1 MTPSASRCGRS
12 RSFAREE
19 NAMKFMF
26 TIYHDENVLNAMPEK
41 EMQALVDSAIEYA
54 EEIRRNGHYVASDA
68 LQRTQTARTVRIRA
82 GKASTTVGPFVET
95 KEQLGGFFVI
105 EAKDMDEACAV
116 AARFPPAR
124 VGVIE
129 IRPVQELGHSR
140 DRRGLPS

>member
-1 MTPSASRCGRS
+1 
-12 RSFAREE
+12 
-19 NAMKFMF
+19 MKFMF
-26 TIYHDENVLNAMPEK
+26 VIYHDENVLDAMPET

-54 EEIRRNGHYVASDA
+54 EAIRRSGHYVASDA

-124 VGVIE
+124 VAVIE
-129 IRPVQELGHSR
+129 IRPVQELMHSR
-140 DRRGLPS
+140 DRRGLPR